1 MPILG
6 GLSPLQ
12 SPLIHS
18 QRGFVMFHRP
28 LLFALIGLAVASR
41 LVPHPPNFVF
51 LGALGLF
58 AGCHFRG
65 AWAVLAPLAALG
77 ISDLIGQVAGLR
89 GMGFYQPV
97 VMLAVYTGVA
107 ASGLIGR
114 ALRNCQSVPRVASAS
129 LACSVTFFLLS
140 NLGVWASGAY
150 SAGPTGLI
158 ACYTAAIPFFGYTL
172 AGDLFYSAVTF
183 GSLAVARVCGPVRLR
198 RLAVA
203 RG

>member
-1 MPILG
+1 
-6 GLSPLQ
+6 
-12 SPLIHS
+12 
-18 QRGFVMFHRP
+18 MFHRP

-97 VMLAVYTGVA
+97 VMLAVYSGVA

-114 ALRNCQSVPRVASAS
+114 TLRNHQSILRVASAS
-129 LACSVTFFLLS
+129 LACSAVFFVLS
-140 NLGVWASGAY
+140 NLGVWASGVY
-150 SAGPTGLI
+150 SAGPAGLV
-158 ACYTAAIPFFGYTL
+158 ACYTAAVPFFGYTH
-172 AGDLFYSAVTF
+172 AGDLFYSALTF
-183 GSLAVARVCGPVRLR
+183 GSLAIAGACGPVRLR
-198 RLAVA
+198 QLAVA
-203 RG
+203 RR